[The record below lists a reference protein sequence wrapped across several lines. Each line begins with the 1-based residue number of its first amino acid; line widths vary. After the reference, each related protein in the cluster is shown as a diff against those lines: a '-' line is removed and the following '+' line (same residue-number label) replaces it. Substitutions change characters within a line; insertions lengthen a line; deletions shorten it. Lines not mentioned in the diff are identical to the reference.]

1 MDATTETLDFEI
13 GERNFGT
20 IMISFENALSIYV
33 FEDKPRIGTF
43 GISIPGTSIVPA
55 STLFITGSKNE
66 NYVRMMGERIAIK
79 IQKLVFISLS
89 LEESESDLLLEIMKK
104 IESNLPK

>member
-1 MDATTETLDFEI
+1 MDTNIKTMNFEI

-20 IMISFENALSIYV
+20 IIISFENALSIYI
-33 FEDKPRIGTF
+33 FEDKPRLGTF

-55 STLFITGSKNE
+55 STLYITGSKHE

-79 IQKLVFISLS
+79 VQKLVLISVN
-89 LEESESDLLLEIMKK
+89 LEEAETELLLEIMKK
-104 IESNLPK
+104 IEENLPK